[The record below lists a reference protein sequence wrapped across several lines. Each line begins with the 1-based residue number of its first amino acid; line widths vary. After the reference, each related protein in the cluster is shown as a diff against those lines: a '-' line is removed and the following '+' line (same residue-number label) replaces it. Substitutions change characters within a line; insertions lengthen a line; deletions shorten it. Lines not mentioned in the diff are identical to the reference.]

1 MLEPLPASPQAPHK
15 VYRPSVLGALARV
28 GLALAVFAGTL
39 VALRAVAAP
48 AGGSVIGGKLEYW
61 RAHAQE
67 YDTVFLGSS
76 HVFRAFVPAEY
87 DRALARFGQESRSF
101 NFGIQ
106 AVNLLEQ
113 RYLLARVLDAHP
125 RLRRVLFEYQWLTP
139 QVDPANAFTPRMVY
153 WHDAESTRLA
163 VERALHWGRELG
175 PELSYVEG
183 EAERNSIFTLAER
196 GLSSGV
202 RAAGQHVQHYLTD
215 LFMIGRGKDV
225 VRGVLGRQHGQ
236 TGRYGPQH
244 GYLSLEEDERALAA
258 QGEARN
264 SYRARRER
272 FLAEQEVYLR
282 SVDLLDAAEVS
293 FGDAEWVDAELA
305 RIDDF
310 ELLASIAAEVRARG
324 VEFVLVILPSQ
335 SANRPFEEH
344 VMEALGSPL
353 LRYNLPERYPVL
365 YDPDMRWD
373 SGHLSAQGA
382 LYLSALLARDV
393 AALRAEGSQ

>member
-1 MLEPLPASPQAPHK
+1 
-15 VYRPSVLGALARV
+15 V
-28 GLALAVFAGTL
+28 
-39 VALRAVAAP
+39 
-48 AGGSVIGGKLEYW
+48 
-61 RAHAQE
+61 
-67 YDTVFLGSS
+67 
-76 HVFRAFVPAEY
+76 
-87 DRALARFGQESRSF
+87 
-101 NFGIQ
+101 
-106 AVNLLEQ
+106 
-113 RYLLARVLDAHP
+113 
-125 RLRRVLFEYQWLTP
+125 
-139 QVDPANAFTPRMVY
+139 
-153 WHDAESTRLA
+153 
-163 VERALHWGRELG
+163 LG

-225 VRGVLGRQHGQ
+225 ARGVLGRQHGQ
-236 TGRYGPQH
+236 TGRYGVQH
-244 GYLSLEEDERALAA
+244 GYVSLEEDERALAA
-258 QGEARN
+258 QGEPRN

-272 FLAEQEVYLR
+272 FLADQTAYLR

-305 RIDDF
+305 RVDDF

-344 VMEALGSPL
+344 LMETLGSPL
-353 LRYNLPERYPVL
+353 LRYNVPERYPVL

-373 SGHLSAQGA
+373 SGHLSAEGA
-382 LYLSALLARDV
+382 LYFSALLARDV